1 MAAAESNSDPVP
13 MPTGPKTRYD
23 WYQTHTHVVVTILIK
38 NVKQEDAQINISE
51 RNLSVTIKLPTGS
64 DYNLDL
70 DLAHLIAPEQSSYK
84 IMSTK
89 IEIKLKK
96 GEGLQWT
103 KLEGDGKEDD
113 NIKQFTP
120 PTYPTSGKKK
130 DWDKISKEVAEEE
143 KNEKPEGDAAL
154 NSLFQQI
161 YADGSD
167 EVKKAM
173 MKSFSESGGTVL
185 STNWSEIGNKKTE
198 VKPPDGMEYKK
209 W

>member
-1 MAAAESNSDPVP
+1 
-13 MPTGPKTRYD
+13 RYD

-38 NVKQEDAQINISE
+38 KVKAEDTKIDITE
-51 RNLSVTIKLPTGS
+51 KNLSVLIKLPSTS
-64 DYNLDL
+64 SEFTLDL
-70 DLAHLIAPEQSSYK
+70 DLAHPISPEQSSYK

-89 IEIKLKK
+89 VEIKLKK
-96 GEGLQWT
+96 GEGIQWT
-103 KLEGDGKEDD
+103 KLEDDGQKDS
-113 NIKQFTP
+113 IKQFQP
-120 PTYPTSGKKK
+120 PSYPSSSVAHKK
-130 DWDKISKEVAEEE
+130 DWDKVSREVAEEE

-154 NSLFQQI
+154 NALFQQI

-185 STNWSEIGNKKTE
+185 STNWNEIGAKKTD
-198 VKPPDGMEYKK
+198 VKPPDGMEYKQ